1 VNEGLCKVSDFGCC
15 VRGLVSTLL
24 LFLSLLTVNVTKS
37 PYFFEKQG
45 VFSQKVGGFLGKGV
59 GFIRISAL
67 SILKFR
73 R

>member
-1 VNEGLCKVSDFGCC
+1 MNEGLCKVSDFGCC

-45 VFSQKVGGFLGKGV
+45 CFRKKWGAFWEKAWGLFAFLLCQ
-59 GFIRISAL
+59 F
-67 SILKFR
+67 
-73 R
+73 